1 MDLSQLMELLE
12 LGSYVTVILGVPV
25 GLYQYTRAKRRER
38 EEQERRVFDA
48 VTASYV
54 EFQYL
59 CLERPYLDVF
69 DIPDEH
75 PATLTPTQAK
85 EELIAFAVLFSIF
98 ERAYLLYADRPTPI
112 MDAQRQEWD
121 THIREYFRRA
131 NFQRAWS
138 LGASSYDPRFV
149 TYMSAIEQRVAPA
162 SAPSGAFSMRST
174 PSAPT
179 DNADQR

>member
-1 MDLSQLMELLE
+1 MQ
-12 LGSYVTVILGVPV
+12 
-25 GLYQYTRAKRRER
+25 AKRRER

-48 VTASYV
+48 VSASYV
-54 EFQYL
+54 EFQQL

-75 PATLTPTQAK
+75 PVTLTPTQAK

-112 MDAQRQEWD
+112 MDAQRREWD
-121 THIREYFRRA
+121 THIREYFRCP
-131 NFQRAWS
+131 NFRRAWT

-149 TYMSAIEQRVAPA
+149 TYMSDIEQRVISA
-162 SAPSGAFSMRST
+162 SPVSGASQMSC
-174 PSAPT
+174 PSAST
-179 DNADQR
+179 ADAEHR